1 MVLLSFS
8 VWVPADV
15 GFVALSPSNRRLFNE
30 IVVYQKLFCLITP
43 VASSS
48 YHDHVDKNEK
58 MESLGNDYD
67 DGNENGKKAI
77 GLDEQNKKLARASR
91 FFVHFSAVVARLQR
105 ETA

>member
-48 YHDHVDKNEK
+48 YHEHVDKNEK
-58 MESLGNDYD
+58 MESLGN